1 MRRALSRSLA
11 AVLLAGLSASGCG
24 ARGSARPAATV
35 SGQLPGSSAPEG
47 PGPTTA
53 APTGGRTVRVTL
65 YHLAAQPCPDAAQV
79 ALPRCGGG
87 AIATVSSGFLKSAK
101 MQGSAKL
108 CDGRVVSVGKLHPV
122 CFRVAA
128 EGFPW
133 GATASGRPAAP
144 FRSIAVDPK
153 VFKLGRWYY
162 VRELD
167 GLDLPPP
174 AEGKKHDGCVRADDT
189 GGAVKGELV
198 DLFVGSRAA
207 VTALGARLT
216 SFHLADG
223 DDYCASKAGPL

>member
-11 AVLLAGLSASGCG
+11 AILVLGWAASGCG

-35 SGQLPGSSAPEG
+35 SGQMPGQSGGGA
-47 PGPTTA
+47 PGPVTTA
-53 APTGGRTVRVTL
+53 PSGGRPVRVTL
-65 YHLAAQPCPDAAQV
+65 YHLASQPCPDAAQV

-87 AIATVSSGFLKSAK
+87 AIALVSHGFLKAAK

-108 CDGRVVSVGKLHPV
+108 CDGRVVSVGKLSPV

-153 VFKLGRWYY
+153 VFTLGRWYY

-167 GLDLPPP
+167 GLALPPP
-174 AEGKKHDGCVRADDT
+174 AEGKKHDGCVRADDV
-189 GGAVKGELV
+189 GGAVKGDLV

-207 VTALGARLT
+207 VMALGARLT

-223 DDYCASKAGPL
+223 DHYCAQAGPL